1 MSFQGPIKSNF
12 KPMKP
17 KTPKTEKKTS
27 SDPARPKTSPPSK
40 PKAEKIFRPVVKSKP
55 KSALDHVE
63 RKSSTRRLNKFIAER
78 NSALNSLQ
86 DTANKYEKLFSV
98 QSDGILLFDAETNI
112 ILDANESACKLFGY
126 TKEELVQL
134 TIPELSADPGH
145 TFDPLEKII
154 KDEVKK
160 IPLRYIKTKS
170 DDKIA
175 TEVTTGVFHIKS
187 KSYVFAIYRDI
198 TGQIESQE
206 AIKRKSME
214 LEKSNQ
220 ALKDFVSI
228 ASHDLQAPL
237 RKIVS
242 FTSRLE
248 SEKEN
253 IRPESMEY
261 LERMQ
266 KTAHRMQELLDDL
279 LLYSQVS
286 VQTESF
292 QNTNLEIALTHVLE
306 DLNLP
311 HHKFPDNIKIG
322 SLPKIEANASQ
333 MRQLFQNLISN
344 AIKFQKKEIP
354 LLIEIQGKLIDNEL
368 WEIFIRDQGIGF
380 DEKNLDR
387 IFRPFEKLHGVNEYE
402 GTGMGLAICKNIVEG
417 HRGTITAESQLGHG
431 ACFIFTLPA
440 KAAF

>member
-1 MSFQGPIKSNF
+1 
-12 KPMKP
+12 MKP
-17 KTPKTEKKTS
+17 KTPKSSKKTS
-27 SDPARPKTSPPSK
+27 PAPARPKNSPSSK
-40 PKAEKIFRPVVKSKP
+40 PDTQKIFRPVLKSKL

-63 RKSSTRRLNKFIAER
+63 RKPSARRLNKFIVER
-78 NSALNSLQ
+78 NLALDSLQ
-86 DTANKYEKLFSV
+86 DTENKHEKLFSV
-98 QSDGILLFDAETNI
+98 HSDGILLFDAETNI

-126 TKEELVQL
+126 SKEELLQL
-134 TIPELSADPGH
+134 TIAELSADPEQI
-145 TFDPLEKII
+145 FNPLEKII

-170 DDKIA
+170 DNKIA
-175 TEVTTGVFHIKS
+175 TEITTGVFHINK
-187 KSYVFAIYRDI
+187 KSYVFVIYRDI
-198 TGQIESQE
+198 TQQIENQE
-206 AIKRKSME
+206 AIKRKSVE

-237 RKIVS
+237 RKIIL
-242 FTSRLE
+242 FGSRLE

-286 VQTESF
+286 MQTESF
-292 QNTNLEIALTHVLE
+292 QNTNLEIALIHVLE

-311 HHKFPDNIKIG
+311 QHKFPDNIKIG
-322 SLPKIEANASQ
+322 SLPKIEANATQ

-344 AIKFQKKEIP
+344 SIKFQKKGTP
-354 LLIEIQGKLIDNEL
+354 LRIEIQGKRMDNEL
-368 WEIFIRDQGIGF
+368 WKIFVRDQGIGF
-380 DEKNLDR
+380 DEKHLER